1 MAAGMPT
8 KSEREDALLL
18 ANMILVAV
26 SNGEPPPIVTDN
38 RLWLLAATLRYV
50 AKKAG
55 PTCID

>member
-8 KSEREDALLL
+8 KAEREDAVLL

-38 RLWLLAATLRYV
+38 RLWLLAATLRYIT
-50 AKKAG
+50 KKLG
-55 PTCID
+55 HTCLD